1 MTMNGIYFY
10 LTIII
15 VIVGFLGYKII
26 SKRRQEKQAYDE
38 REDNVFYDAAK
49 NIRRD

>member
-1 MTMNGIYFY
+1 MKSLY
-10 LTIII
+10 LYLAIII
-15 VIVGFLGYKII
+15 GTLIFLGFKLY
-26 SKRRQEKQAYDE
+26 RQRKQKNQAYEE

>member
-1 MTMNGIYFY
+1 MKSLY
-10 LTIII
+10 LYLAIII
-15 VIVGFLGYKII
+15 GTLIFLGFKLYR
-26 SKRRQEKQAYDE
+26 KRKQEKQAREE